1 MTGGADLPG
10 TLRPVT
16 KIAAGIGFAFA
27 HFHVNGFD
35 LLIDPLGWYMCAIGL
50 GQLRRSPTDPFG
62 RAGTAAVTMACVS
75 LVALLSKGVRTSSLL
90 ENPLAHLSAFA
101 DTVGALIAVWLIVDA
116 VLRRIRRSEAHAK
129 LTLIDVLRW
138 LMVGLGVLGLMDGY
152 SPVDFGAEVDVAWFA
167 ATAALVI
174 TLYSVA
180 DRPCLVGYG

>member
-35 LLIDPLGWYMCAIGL
+35 LLIDPFGWFMCAIGL

-90 ENPLAHLSAFA
+90 ENPLAHLSGFA
-101 DTVGALIAVWLIVDA
+101 DTVGALITVWLIVDA

-152 SPVDFGAEVDVAWFA
+152 SPVDFGAEVGVAWFA

-174 TLYSVA
+174 TLYSVG